1 MIEDTIS
8 TAEVRRYYDRLGAR
22 LGWAEL
28 FEARAKRGSL
38 DLLDVSPGQTV
49 LNVGVGIGQEQ
60 ARLRAAV
67 SPGGL
72 AVGVDI
78 SSVMLDLTRLRTDA
92 PTCQADARH
101 LPFRTAS
108 FDRLLAA
115 YFFDLIP
122 VSEFRPLLVEFRRVL
137 KPGCPLVLV
146 SLTEGVNRS
155 SRLVVALWKMIY
167 RISPVWCG
175 GCRPVELARLLYN
188 VGFNRVERAVVVQWG
203 VPSEVIV
210 ATGTIA

>member
-8 TAEVRRYYDRLGAR
+8 TAEVQRYYDRLGAR
-22 LGWAEL
+22 LGWADV
-28 FEARAKRGSL
+28 FEARSKRGGL

-60 ARLRAAV
+60 ARLRATV

-72 AVGVDI
+72 AVGIDI
-78 SSVMLDLTRLRTDA
+78 SPVMLDLTRLRTDA
-92 PTCQADARH
+92 PTCRADARH

-122 VSEFRPLLVEFRRVL
+122 VTEFRQLLVEFRRVL

-146 SLTEGVNRS
+146 SLTEGINRS
-155 SRLVVALWKMIY
+155 SRLMVTLWKMIY

-175 GCRPVELARLLYN
+175 GCRPVECAGLLHS
-188 VGFNRVERAVVVQWG
+188 VGFNRVERAVVIQWG

-210 ATGTIA
+210 ARQSIV

>member
-8 TAEVRRYYDRLGAR
+8 TAEVQRYYDHLGTR
-22 LGWAEL
+22 LGWADL

-38 DLLDVSPGQTV
+38 DLLAVAPGQTV
-49 LNVGVGIGQEQ
+49 LNVGVGTGQEQ

-67 SPGGL
+67 SPGGM

-78 SSVMLDLTRLRTDA
+78 SPVMLDLTRQRIDA
-92 PTCQADARH
+92 PICRADARY
-101 LPFRTAS
+101 LPFQTAS

-155 SRLVVALWKMIY
+155 SRLVVALWKMLY
-167 RISPVWCG
+167 RINPVWCG
-175 GCRPVELARLLYN
+175 GCRPVEYAGLLHG

-203 VPSEVIV
+203 VPSEVIL
-210 ATGTIA
+210 ARQTIV